1 MGSLAHVTHAAC
13 CAAADH
19 TVLLPGGASFKL
31 TPQRYLFM
39 VGRGEYCLGMFDN
52 GWQGTL
58 LGGILVRNVLVQV
71 RRCTHH
77 RAAALWFVCCACRGI
92 SNVLVLVR
100 LCAHHQA
107 AALWFVCCAC

>member
-1 MGSLAHVTHAAC
+1 MLL
-13 CAAADH
+13 CAALRAGG
-19 TVLLPGGASFKL
+19 LAGGASFKL

-71 RRCTHH
+71 RVCI
-77 RAAALWFVCCACRGI
+77 ALRHIPLHASTWR
-92 SNVLVLVR
+92 SSSR
-100 LCAHHQA
+100 T
-107 AALWFVCCAC
+107 